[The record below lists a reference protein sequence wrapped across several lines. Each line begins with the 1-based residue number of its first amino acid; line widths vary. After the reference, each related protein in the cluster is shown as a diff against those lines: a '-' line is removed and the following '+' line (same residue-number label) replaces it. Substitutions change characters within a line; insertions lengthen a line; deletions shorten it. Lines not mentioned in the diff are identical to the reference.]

1 MTEKKQKS
9 FVLYADFESA
19 LLKLSIKERGILF
32 TMIFSYV
39 NRGEIDEILTT
50 TPLVDMAFEIIRAQ
64 LDRDREKYEAICE
77 RNAKN
82 GRNGGRPKGETE
94 TQKTQWV
101 FEKPKKPYN
110 DNDIDNGNGIDIEN
124 ENDIVIDKERDDKE
138 KEKRKR
144 RTVNFQSSHFSILA
158 DSVLY
163 RSALCRSATYTN
175 KNTLLEI

>member
-32 TMIFSYV
+32 TMIFSHV

-94 TQKTQWV
+94 TQKT
-101 FEKPKKPYN
+101 
-110 DNDIDNGNGIDIEN
+110 
-124 ENDIVIDKERDDKE
+124 
-138 KEKRKR
+138 
-144 RTVNFQSSHFSILA
+144 L
-158 DSVLY
+158 
-163 RSALCRSATYTN
+163 
-175 KNTLLEI
+175 

>member
-110 DNDIDNGNGIDIEN
+110 DNN
-124 ENDIVIDKERDDKE
+124 
-138 KEKRKR
+138 
-144 RTVNFQSSHFSILA
+144 
-158 DSVLY
+158 
-163 RSALCRSATYTN
+163 N
-175 KNTLLEI
+175 KNNNKNNNYSDNDNYNKFGTLRSFDSAEFFAAALARSYADGEEKN